1 MVCVIDAGSK
11 PSKRQF
17 RSHLGQDLAKLLF
30 CRCYAPMPGEW
41 IQPELDL
48 IVADHFAMLVLDI
61 AGRPYN
67 KAEHNRA
74 LQDASGRSKGSIEF
88 KHRNISAVLR
98 LLGQPI
104 ITGYLPA

>member
-1 MVCVIDAGSK
+1 
-11 PSKRQF
+11 
-17 RSHLGQDLAKLLF
+17 
-30 CRCYAPMPGEW
+30 MPGEW